1 MNSLR
6 EMLEDR
12 MDTQLNGMRKEIS
25 LLSDRTLKR
34 LDGFESKLKKVEA
47 DTYWKISEYEKL
59 LEARPTL
66 QYVKSAI
73 AEEARNALVE
83 SRIYTDQEIA
93 KIEKGVA
100 TGGGGGGGDNSE
112 LTEIFNEFSEKTDGS
127 IDHLTKKINELEALQ
142 KKTDGDLRGLITT
155 KETGLQK
162 QIDEIKALSDK
173 LSEELKALQIDVEG
187 MKEVGGEVTIGKD
200 GNPTISAR
208 GSAGDI
214 RKSTS

>member
-1 MNSLR
+1 
-6 EMLEDR
+6 
-12 MDTQLNGMRKEIS
+12 MRKEIS
-25 LLSDRTLKR
+25 TLSDRTLKR

-93 KIEKGVA
+93 KINKEVG
-100 TGGGGGGGDNSE
+100 TGGGGGGNNSE
-112 LTEIFNEFSEKTDGS
+112 LTEIVNEFSEKTDTS
-127 IDHLTKKINELEALQ
+127 IDHLTKKLNELEALQ
-142 KKTDGDLRGLITT
+142 KKTDGDLRGLITQ

-173 LSEELKALQIDVEG
+173 LAEELKALQIDVEG
-187 MKEVGGEVTIGKD
+187 MKEVGEVTIGKD

-208 GSAGDI
+208 GSAGDV

>member
-25 LLSDRTLKR
+25 TLSDRTLRR

-83 SRIYTDQEIA
+83 SRIYTD
-93 KIEKGVA
+93 
-100 TGGGGGGGDNSE
+100 
-112 LTEIFNEFSEKTDGS
+112 
-127 IDHLTKKINELEALQ
+127 
-142 KKTDGDLRGLITT
+142 
-155 KETGLQK
+155 
-162 QIDEIKALSDK
+162 
-173 LSEELKALQIDVEG
+173 
-187 MKEVGGEVTIGKD
+187 
-200 GNPTISAR
+200 
-208 GSAGDI
+208 
-214 RKSTS
+214 

>member
-1 MNSLR
+1 MLQTEYDSGMNSLR

-25 LLSDRTLKR
+25 SLSDRTLKR

-83 SRIYTDQEIA
+83 SRIYTD
-93 KIEKGVA
+93 
-100 TGGGGGGGDNSE
+100 
-112 LTEIFNEFSEKTDGS
+112 
-127 IDHLTKKINELEALQ
+127 
-142 KKTDGDLRGLITT
+142 
-155 KETGLQK
+155 
-162 QIDEIKALSDK
+162 
-173 LSEELKALQIDVEG
+173 
-187 MKEVGGEVTIGKD
+187 
-200 GNPTISAR
+200 
-208 GSAGDI
+208 
-214 RKSTS
+214 

>member
-1 MNSLR
+1 MLQTEYDSGMNSLR

-25 LLSDRTLKR
+25 TLSDRTLKR

-83 SRIYTDQEIA
+83 SRVYTD
-93 KIEKGVA
+93 
-100 TGGGGGGGDNSE
+100 
-112 LTEIFNEFSEKTDGS
+112 
-127 IDHLTKKINELEALQ
+127 
-142 KKTDGDLRGLITT
+142 
-155 KETGLQK
+155 
-162 QIDEIKALSDK
+162 
-173 LSEELKALQIDVEG
+173 
-187 MKEVGGEVTIGKD
+187 
-200 GNPTISAR
+200 
-208 GSAGDI
+208 
-214 RKSTS
+214 

>member
-1 MNSLR
+1 MLQTEYDSGMNSLR

-25 LLSDRTLKR
+25 TLSDRTLKR

-83 SRIYTDQEIA
+83 SRIYTD
-93 KIEKGVA
+93 
-100 TGGGGGGGDNSE
+100 
-112 LTEIFNEFSEKTDGS
+112 
-127 IDHLTKKINELEALQ
+127 
-142 KKTDGDLRGLITT
+142 
-155 KETGLQK
+155 
-162 QIDEIKALSDK
+162 
-173 LSEELKALQIDVEG
+173 
-187 MKEVGGEVTIGKD
+187 
-200 GNPTISAR
+200 
-208 GSAGDI
+208 
-214 RKSTS
+214 

>member
-1 MNSLR
+1 MLQTEYDSGMNSLR

-25 LLSDRTLKR
+25 TLSDRTLRR

-83 SRIYTDQEIA
+83 SRIYTD
-93 KIEKGVA
+93 
-100 TGGGGGGGDNSE
+100 
-112 LTEIFNEFSEKTDGS
+112 
-127 IDHLTKKINELEALQ
+127 
-142 KKTDGDLRGLITT
+142 
-155 KETGLQK
+155 
-162 QIDEIKALSDK
+162 
-173 LSEELKALQIDVEG
+173 
-187 MKEVGGEVTIGKD
+187 
-200 GNPTISAR
+200 
-208 GSAGDI
+208 
-214 RKSTS
+214 